1 MPVID
6 LGSVIGPQGPQGV
19 AGQTGAQG
27 IQGNPG
33 PNQVTGSTS
42 TTLAG
47 ILQGNGS
54 VIQAVASDT
63 KPVEGSA
70 NIVRSGAVFA
80 AQQKHPR
87 PNLFDNSFFVG
98 GGTGNGVFP
107 VCQKGWAGSAAR
119 SLTGAGYL
127 ADRWYSFN
135 ADQVTSVQSD
145 GLHISNNAGLAII
158 QQWVELPTL
167 PVGTALTTSVLYKGQ
182 LRIRDNFSGSTRG
195 TNYYDTAGSAGL
207 LTLTTTVGA
216 GGPASGSYAWFTAP
230 QGIET
235 TIYAVKLEIGPDQ
248 TLVSTDDQGNF
259 FLTEVPNF
267 EVELAKCQRYMQVLN
282 PALTTQ
288 HVVGSGYGQNAT
300 TAYML
305 IPTPVTLRGAPTIYT
320 TGVPILQAGSSRVDS
335 TAIGHYRTGLGAEIV
350 SVTAESGITD
360 GKFYMLL
367 FGASNVGTIILD
379 ANIYPA

>member
-27 IQGNPG
+27 VQGNPG

-54 VIQAVASDT
+54 TIQAVASDT
-63 KPVEGSA
+63 KPVEGST
-70 NIVRSGAVFA
+70 NIVRSGAVFS

-87 PNLFDNSFFVG
+87 PNLFDNPFFVG
-98 GGTGNGVFP
+98 GGTGNGTFP

-127 ADRWYSFN
+127 VDRWYSYS
-135 ADQVTSVQSD
+135 ADQVTTVAAD
-145 GLHISNNAGLAII
+145 GVHILNNSAAAII

-167 PVGTALTTSVLYKGQ
+167 PVGTALTTSVLFKGQ
-182 LRIRDNFSGSTRG
+182 LRIRDSFSGSTRG
-195 TNYYDTAGSAGL
+195 TSYYDTAGSAGL

-248 TLVSTDDQGNF
+248 TLVSADDQGNF
-259 FLTEVPNF
+259 FLTEIPNY
-267 EVELAKCQRYMQVLN
+267 EVELAKCQRYMLVLN
-282 PALTTQ
+282 PAQTTYNPM
-288 HVVGSGYGQNAT
+288 GSGYGQNST
-300 TAYML
+300 TAYIICPVPVSL
-305 IPTPVTLRGAPTIYT
+305 RAAPTVTVTGTPNLQSGGTQIPT
-320 TGVPILQAGSSRVDS
+320 
-335 TAIGHYRTGLGAEIV
+335 TAIGYYRMGIGAVMLSATAASGV
-350 SVTAESGITD
+350 SNGT
-360 GKFYMLL
+360 FYMLL
-367 FGASNVGTIILD
+367 YGTSNLGSIVLD
-379 ANIYPA
+379 ANIYPS